1 MKKILLLSALVAGV
15 MSANAQTDFKVSKM
29 STLPVSEIS
38 NYDATVCRSAYGFN
52 DKLYL
57 VDRGAKQLRV
67 FNLLTKEEV
76 GQVEIGENNAMGHD
90 EAGNAIIGNWGWAGS
105 NLVGKKT
112 TFTLI
117 SADLTKKVT
126 TNETE
131 YVIGRSDLLGKAKG
145 NVFGAEG
152 AILLA
157 AGQNENFAENGFV
170 QFTFTGGDEP
180 TVEYSNVYEP
190 TEEEEKQSIVGN
202 TSLVFNYYKDID
214 GTDHYLYV
222 NRSEPI
228 VDFTVDEGQVSSK
241 ILYKPEDRV
250 TAKGVNNGA
259 EIFILG
265 NRKFMAYPHLTLKDG
280 VTYRDGFSIV
290 EINADGTLTQVYRQ
304 ESEHEP
310 ITPGW
315 KSAQINWLCVDVL
328 NENQAKLYQYF
339 ASHDGFAAEYGI
351 AINGAD
357 TPTTGI
363 NNVNNAADVVSTT
376 YYTADGVANK
386 AAVKGLNIVVTKYAD
401 GSQKVVKLMK

>member
-15 MSANAQTDFKVSKM
+15 MSANAQTDFKVSKI

-38 NYDATVCRSAYGFN
+38 NYDGGVCRSAYGFN

-105 NLVGKKT
+105 NPVGTKK

-131 YVIGRSDLLGKAKG
+131 YVTGRTDLLGRAKG

-157 AGQNENFAENGFV
+157 AGQKENFAENGFV

-190 TEEEEKQSIVGN
+190 TEGEESQAIVGN
-202 TSLVFNYYKDID
+202 SSLVFNYYKDID

-241 ILYKPEDRV
+241 MLYKPEDRI

-259 EIFILG
+259 DVFVLG
-265 NRKFMAYPHLTLKDG
+265 NRKFMVYPHTTTDADKGLGNYL
-280 VTYRDGFSIV
+280 DGFSIV
-290 EINADGTLTQVYRQ
+290 EINADNTLTQVYRQ
-304 ESEHEP
+304 ESTLTNREAA
-310 ITPGW
+310 
-315 KSAQINWLCVDVL
+315 SQINWLWVEVL

-339 ASHDGFAAEYGI
+339 RDGFAAEYGI

-357 TPTTGI
+357 TPQPTGI